1 MWVCVHIGMPALI
14 LHAEVFVEWFI
25 CDFVSGL
32 VNMQA
37 MMDLLVFKEFGD
49 RANLA
54 LARRA
59 WALSH
64 SLCLSRQWGGI
75 KYIALAIMTEG
86 WKWESVLACSSHCI
100 ALLHTERAA
109 INCHT
114 MLTPNVVLINMCHS
128 CLRRQNVLY
137 PSVLAQVGLKM
148 ERSNSLTWKRCLH
161 LT

>member
-59 WALSH
+59 WAPSH

-75 KYIALAIMTEG
+75 KYIALAIVTEG

-100 ALLHTERAA
+100 ALLYTERAA

-114 MLTPNVVLINMCHS
+114 NAINAHTKCGFNKYVSFMSQKTKCSLPFCS
-128 CLRRQNVLY
+128 CTGGFKN
-137 PSVLAQVGLKM
+137 GEK
-148 ERSNSLTWKRCLH
+148 
-161 LT
+161 

>member
-64 SLCLSRQWGGI
+64 SLCLSRQWGRI

-86 WKWESVLACSSHCI
+86 WKRESVLACSSHCF
-100 ALLHTERAA
+100 ALHGEGSYKLSHNAHTKCGF
-109 INCHT
+109 NKYVSFMSQKTKCS
-114 MLTPNVVLINMCHS
+114 LPFCS
-128 CLRRQNVLY
+128 CTGGFKN
-137 PSVLAQVGLKM
+137 GEK
-148 ERSNSLTWKRCLH
+148 
-161 LT
+161 